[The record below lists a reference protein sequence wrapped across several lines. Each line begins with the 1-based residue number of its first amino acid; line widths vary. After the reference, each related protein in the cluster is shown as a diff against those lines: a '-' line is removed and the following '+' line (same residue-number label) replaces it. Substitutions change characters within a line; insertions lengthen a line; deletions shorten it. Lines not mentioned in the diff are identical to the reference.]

1 MVRRMAAEPTP
12 DSSLAEFVAV
22 VARMLARSPDDVQ
35 VTESV
40 DGETVVYKLH
50 LAPEDVGRVIGR
62 EGRVVRA
69 IRSLLRA
76 AAVRQGVRVSLEI
89 D

>member
-1 MVRRMAAEPTP
+1 MAAEPTP
-12 DSSLAEFVAV
+12 DSTLREFVTV
-22 VARMLARSPDDVQ
+22 VARLLARSPDDVQ
-35 VTESV
+35 VTQSV

-50 LAPEDVGRVIGR
+50 LAADDIGRVIGR

-89 D
+89 E

>member
-1 MVRRMAAEPTP
+1 MPGTPEPT
-12 DSSLAEFVAV
+12 DSIREFIEY
-22 VARMLARSPDDVQ
+22 VARLLARSPDAVQ
-35 VTESV
+35 VTETA
-40 DGETVVYKLH
+40 GERGVVYRVK

-62 EGRVVRA
+62 EGRVIQS

-76 AAVRQGVRVSLEI
+76 AAVRQGIRLAIEV

>member
-1 MVRRMAAEPTP
+1 MAAEPTQ
-12 DSSLAEFVAV
+12 SSPLAEFVTV
-22 VARMLARSPDDVQ
+22 VARMLARSPDDVT
-35 VTESV
+35 VTETV
-40 DGETVVYKLH
+40 DGDTIVYKLH
-50 LAPEDVGRVIGR
+50 LAPDDVGRVIGR

-76 AAVRQGVRVSLEI
+76 AAVRQGVRVTLEI

>member
-1 MVRRMAAEPTP
+1 MAAEPTP
-12 DSSLAEFVAV
+12 DSTLGEFVTV
-22 VARMLARSPDDVQ
+22 VARLLARSPDDVQ
-35 VTESV
+35 VTQSV

-50 LAPEDVGRVIGR
+50 LAADDIGRVIGR

-76 AAVRQGVRVSLEI
+76 AAMRQGVRVSLEI
-89 D
+89 E

>member
-1 MVRRMAAEPTP
+1 MAAEPTP
-12 DSSLAEFVAV
+12 NSTLGEFVAT

-50 LAPEDVGRVIGR
+50 LAADDVGRVIGR
-62 EGRVVRA
+62 EGRVIRA

-76 AAVRQGVRVSLEI
+76 AAVRQGVRVGLEI

>member
-1 MVRRMAAEPTP
+1 MAAPPRPSER
-12 DSSLAEFVAV
+12 LREFIEY
-22 VARMLARSPDDVQ
+22 VARMLVTSPDEVE

-40 DGETVVYKLH
+40 DGETIVYHLK
-50 LAPEDVGRVIGR
+50 LAPDDVGRVIGR
-62 EGRVVRA
+62 EGRIVRA

-76 AAVRQGVRVSLEI
+76 AAVRQGVRVALEI

>member
-1 MVRRMAAEPTP
+1 MAAEPTP
-12 DSSLAEFVAV
+12 SSPLAEFVAA

-35 VTESV
+35 VTETI
-40 DGETVVYKLH
+40 DGDTVVYKLH

-62 EGRVVRA
+62 EGRVIRA

-76 AAVRQGVRVSLEI
+76 AAVRQGVRVGLEV

>member
-1 MVRRMAAEPTP
+1 MAAPPRPSER
-12 DSSLAEFVAV
+12 LREFIEY
-22 VARMLARSPDDVQ
+22 VARMLVTSPDEVE

-40 DGETVVYKLH
+40 DGETIVYHLK
-50 LAPEDVGRVIGR
+50 LAPDDVDRVIGR
-62 EGRVVRA
+62 EGRIVRA

-76 AAVRQGVRVSLEI
+76 AAVRQGVRVALEI